1 MSEAQEVMLSITG
14 IQDIGGDKDK
24 IELITNG
31 TLQKEGNEYIIDY
44 EETIE
49 TGMEDTHTRINA
61 SSEKVVITRSGAR
74 SSQLLLEKGM
84 RHLNHYDTGYGQ
96 VIMGISTSKIDNTIA
111 LNGELSVA
119 YSIEMNHTLASKNSF
134 FLKIKEVKNNGS
146 KSSVCN

>member
-1 MSEAQEVMLSITG
+1 MNKAQDVMLSITG
-14 IQDIGGDKDK
+14 IQDTGGDKDK

-31 TLQKEGNEYIIDY
+31 TLQKSGNEYIIDY

-49 TGMEDTHTRINA
+49 TGMEDTHTRISA
-61 SSEKVVITRSGAR
+61 SAEKVIITRSGSR
-74 SSQLLLEKGM
+74 SSQLLLEKGK

-96 VIMGISTSKIDNTIA
+96 IVMGISTSKIDNTIA
-111 LNGELSVA
+111 LNGELRVA

-134 FLKIKEVKNNGS
+134 FLKIKEVQKNGS